1 VASLR
6 ATAALPALM
15 RAFAAATEENP
26 RVRVV
31 HFSIQHD
38 HVHMLVEAN
47 SRAALIR
54 GLQGLAIR
62 LAKAV
67 NRALGR
73 RGKVWGDRYHA
84 RALTTPREV
93 RNALVYVLTN
103 WQKHERRALGIDPAS
118 SGVYFTGWA
127 GGTIHHR
134 GTRPVAIAQTW
145 LLRVGWRRHGL
156 LRIDEQPAPAA
167 RSRARVDRI

>member
-1 VASLR
+1 MARSSARQLELKLPTRPTWRGARNR
-6 ATAALPALM
+6 ATL
-15 RAFAAATEENP
+15 F
-26 RVRVV
+26 
-31 HFSIQHD
+31 
-38 HVHMLVEAN
+38 
-47 SRAALIR
+47 R

-73 RGKVWGDRYHA
+73 TGKVWGDRYHA

-103 WQKHERRALGIDPAS
+103 WQKHERRAMGIDPAS

-127 GGTIHHR
+127 GGTIHHG
-134 GTRPVAIAQTW
+134 GTRPVAYARTW
-145 LLRVGWRRHGL
+145 LLRVGWRRYGPL
-156 LRIDEQPAPAA
+156 SIDEQPAPST
-167 RSRARVDRI
+167 RRRA